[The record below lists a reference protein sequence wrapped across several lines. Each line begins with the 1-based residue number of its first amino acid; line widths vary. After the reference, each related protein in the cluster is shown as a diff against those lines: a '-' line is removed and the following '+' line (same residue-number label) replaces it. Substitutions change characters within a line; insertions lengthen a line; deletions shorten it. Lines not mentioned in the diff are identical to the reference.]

1 MRDKILASL
10 SNPED
15 LEKLYRTNKNEFKR
29 AFDKIYPDLGDSEL
43 ANFWHQR
50 LNYESDSI
58 AWGSKKDISFL
69 VIICLGAGLIAK
81 LPGFFGWEEDYFYSR
96 NIGFILF
103 PALTAFFAR
112 KNQLPLQKI
121 AILAVFFGISALYI
135 NLLPRAESSDTLIL
149 ACMHLLL
156 MLWVVLGVSFV
167 GFRVNDSQKKL
178 DFLRANGETIIMVAI
193 LSIASG
199 LLTSITFGLFSLI
212 GVNIS
217 GFFLDYII
225 MFGAPAIPIVA
236 AYLTQTNP
244 QLVNKVSP
252 IIAKLFSPIVLVM
265 LLVYLS
271 AIIFTGKDPYND
283 REFLLIFNIL
293 LIGVLAL
300 ISFSV
305 AEQSSKNQ
313 YTSSTLILLLLA
325 MVTVIVNGVALSAIV
340 FRIAEWG
347 ITPNRMA
354 VLGSNL
360 LILTHVLILGNKLF
374 QTVRKKTA
382 LSEVG
387 NSIVGFIPFYL
398 IWVLIVVFGF
408 PLIFGFQ

>member
-1 MRDKILASL
+1 MREKILSSL
-10 SNPED
+10 SSPEG
-15 LEKLYRTNKNEFKR
+15 LEKLYRTNKTEFKR
-29 AFDKIYPDLGDSEL
+29 EFAKIYPDLGDSEL

-58 AWGSKKDISFL
+58 SWGDKKDWIFL
-69 VIICLGAGLIAK
+69 IIICLAAGLIAK
-81 LPGFFGWEEDYFYSR
+81 LPGFFGWEDDIFYSR

-103 PALTAFFAR
+103 PALTAFFAH
-112 KNQLPLQKI
+112 KNQLSMQKI
-121 AILAVFFGISALYI
+121 AILAVAFGISALYI
-135 NLLPRAESSDTLIL
+135 NLLPRSGSSDTLIL

-156 MLWVVLGVSFV
+156 VLWVVLGVSFV
-167 GFRVNDSQKKL
+167 GFQVNDSQKKL

-212 GVNIS
+212 GVDIS
-217 GFFLDYII
+217 SFFLDYIV

-265 LLVYLS
+265 LLVYLA
-271 AIIFTGKDPYND
+271 AIMFTGKDPYND
-283 REFLLIFNIL
+283 REFLLTFNIL

-313 YTSSTLILLLLA
+313 YSSSTLILLLLA
-325 MVTVIVNGVALSAIV
+325 LTSVIVNGVALSAIV

-360 LILTHVLILGNKLF
+360 LILTHVLILGSKLF

>member
-1 MRDKILASL
+1 MLEKIRSSL
-10 SNPED
+10 SSPQG
-15 LEKLYRTNKNEFKR
+15 LEKLYRTNKTEFKR
-29 AFDKIYPDLGDSEL
+29 EFAKIYPDLGDSEL

-58 AWGSKKDISFL
+58 SWGGKKDWIFL
-69 VIICLGAGLIAK
+69 IIICLAAGLIAK
-81 LPGFFGWEEDYFYSR
+81 LPDFFGWEEDVFYSR

-103 PALTAFFAR
+103 PALTAFFVR
-112 KNQLPLQKI
+112 KNQLPIQKI
-121 AILAVFFGISALYI
+121 VILTIAFAISAIYI
-135 NLLPRAESSDTLIL
+135 NLLPRSESSDTLFL
-149 ACMHLLL
+149 ACVHLLL
-156 MLWVVLGVSFV
+156 VLWVVLGISFV
-167 GFRVNDSQKKL
+167 GFEVNSPRRKL
-178 DFLRANGETIIMVAI
+178 DFLRANGDTTIMVAI

-199 LLTSITFGLFSLI
+199 LITGITFGLFSLI
-212 GVNIS
+212 GVDIYD
-217 GFFLDYII
+217 FFSDYLV
-225 MFGAPAIPIVA
+225 MFGAPAIPIFA

-252 IIAKLFSPIVLVM
+252 IIAKLFSPVVLVM
-265 LLVYLS
+265 LLVYIA

-283 REFLLIFNIL
+283 REFLLTFNIL

-313 YTSSTLILLLLA
+313 YTSSTLVLLLLA
-325 MVTVIVNGVALSAIV
+325 LVTVIVNGVALSAIV

-354 VLGSNL
+354 VLGINL
-360 LILTHVLILGNKLF
+360 LILTHILILGNKLF
-374 QTVRKKTA
+374 LTLRKKTA

-387 NSIVGFIPFYL
+387 RSVVKFIPFYL
-398 IWVLIVVFGF
+398 LWFLFVVIGF